1 MVGPAGPEM
10 GGDLLRAPLEI
21 ELGLHLGFELGV
33 RGQLGASGTSGSFA
47 AAVVGQVGVVSAVV
61 VRAAV
66 APQLPTHRRWRP
78 PEQAG
83 YLPDGQTAA
92 TQRGDPS
99 ALQQRQVP
107 ARRRGFRKVVGLQAT
122 ILRPPSVARLAPD
135 AELPARLDA
144 AHPSR
149 QEAPVLGLEFQSAL
163 ASPPRHQ
170 HSTNDQGMLRQAL
183 EPKRRNRLTF
193 QASPTPGL
201 ATDTKPASRH
211 GRHTP
216 RTGNPSRRP
225 GLRSLK
231 LPTSLNTSEP
241 PRVRWRLNSM

>member
-1 MVGPAGPEM
+1 MAEVSLGMVGPAGPEM
-10 GGDLLRAPLEI
+10 GGDLLRAPLQV

-33 RGQLGASGTSGSFA
+33 RGQLEASRTSGSFA
-47 AAVVGQVGVVSAVV
+47 AAVVSQVGVVSAVV

-66 APQLPTHRRWRP
+66 APQLPADRRRCP

-83 YLPDGQTAA
+83 YLPDGQAAA

-107 ARRRGFRKVVGLQAT
+107 ARTRGFREIVGLQTA
-122 ILRPPSVARLAPD
+122 ILHPPPVARLTPD
-135 AELPARLDA
+135 AELPARLDS

-170 HSTNDQGMLRQAL
+170 HSTMIKECYD
-183 EPKRRNRLTF
+183 KCY
-193 QASPTPGL
+193 
-201 ATDTKPASRH
+201 
-211 GRHTP
+211 
-216 RTGNPSRRP
+216 
-225 GLRSLK
+225 
-231 LPTSLNTSEP
+231 
-241 PRVRWRLNSM
+241 